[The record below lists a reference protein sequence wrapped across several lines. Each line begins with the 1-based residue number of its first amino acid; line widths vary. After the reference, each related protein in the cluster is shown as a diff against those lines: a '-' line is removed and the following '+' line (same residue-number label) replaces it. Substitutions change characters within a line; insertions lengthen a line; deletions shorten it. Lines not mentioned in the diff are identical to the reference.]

1 MTKQAVSKELLKIH
15 RALGVLMAN
24 IILFG
29 AMAVLF
35 SLVSASSVIITG
47 VITGVLVYGYMEVKK
62 GKSRGFKWAAMING
76 MMGAATLWYM
86 WLVRSGATPMLI
98 MIAVVV
104 VVAAAAFATVFYLG
118 LKAFDGVS
126 SKIDLDQLRICKK
139 NLFNTNLWLKSTI
152 MSIYKLFIMQQTECS
167 CENILKIFS
176 KVNQIQALLKRL
188 E

>member
-1 MTKQAVSKELLKIH
+1 MTTQTVSKEILKIH
-15 RALGVLMAN
+15 RTLGVLMAN

-35 SLVSASSVIITG
+35 FLVSASSVIITG

-86 WLVRSGATPMLI
+86 WLVRSGATPKLI

-104 VVAAAAFATVFYLG
+104 VAIAAAFATAFYLG
-118 LKAFDGVS
+118 IKAFDGLS
-126 SKIDLDQLRICKK
+126 NKIDLSKTLEVFVEERKHQKEEGTFDAKAFRQSVKDGSFEMELVYKE
-139 NLFNTNLWLKSTI
+139 NNDLA
-152 MSIYKLFIMQQTECS
+152 SI
-167 CENILKIFS
+167 
-176 KVNQIQALLKRL
+176 
-188 E
+188 